1 MLHRFNSERS
11 NRDTTMS
18 ANEIKWQQLGA
29 ELVFTQ
35 DIAGNYL
42 SFWWAKAREYGVDD
56 NFVVENGGGD
66 GAAIANENA
75 EFNAMRD
82 RPTNF
87 YNTIFVP
94 VDPEAYLE
102 KIRRVIKR
110 RLPEQCYCLFQCG
123 AATCSFELVISP
135 VLSANRE
142 PQAVLVMGY
151 LLEEAKIFSF
161 VRDEVPA
168 AIYSYQKLLD
178 RVVRKIRRSLDLET
192 IYQQTVNNIGST
204 FAASRCLLLTNHPN
218 ITKLSVE
225 AEYCADKHSSI
236 AEHQVNWQ
244 NEIHLQQALESNSPL
259 AVDFMEDDV
268 LQRKSALIVSTNCS
282 SEDNVLI
289 CLQQC
294 DRYRHWTTTE
304 MEMLKEIAEQVEAAI
319 SLAKLYREVEQASIQ
334 AEEANRL
341 KSDFLA
347 NTSHELRTPLNG
359 IIGFLKLLLEGMADD
374 AEEQQ
379 EFIAEAYKSSIH
391 LLNLI
396 DDILDIA
403 KIEAGK
409 MDLELTEVELDELFQ
424 NVDNLIRTQAEQ
436 KGLNLQFKYPA
447 TMTPVTLYGNYQRLL
462 QVMLNLVGNGIK
474 FTQEGGIVISAE
486 IYNKKVESQG
496 MELPGMVKIGVAD
509 TGIGVSLEK
518 QNKLFENFYQ
528 VDGSRTKAYGGTGL
542 GLAISQKLVEAM
554 GGTISFYSMG
564 DGLGSTV
571 TFTVPL
577 THLPVIKTAPF

>member
-1 MLHRFNSERS
+1 
-11 NRDTTMS
+11 MS

-35 DIAGNYL
+35 DITGNYL
-42 SFWWAKAREYGVDD
+42 SFWWAKAEEYGIS
-56 NFVVENGGGD
+56 GD
-66 GAAIANENA
+66 FARRGSNANH
-75 EFNAMRD
+75 
-82 RPTNF
+82 PTSLF
-87 YNTIFVP
+87 NTIFAP
-94 VDPEAYLE
+94 VDPQAYLE

-110 RLPEQCYCLFQCG
+110 RLPEQCYCLFRCG
-123 AATCSFELVISP
+123 DVSYSFELVISP
-135 VLSANRE
+135 ILSAMSE
-142 PQAVLVMGY
+142 PHAVLVMGH
-151 LLEEAKIFSF
+151 LLEEAEMFSF
-161 VRDEVPA
+161 ARDEAPA
-168 AIYSYQKLLD
+168 AIYSYQKLLNQ
-178 RVVRKIRRSLDLET
+178 VVRQIRRSLDLET

-204 FAASRCLLLTNHPN
+204 FAASRCLILANHPN

-225 AEYCADKHSSI
+225 AEYCQGEYNSI
-236 AEHQVNWQ
+236 AEHKIDWQ
-244 NEIHLQQALESNSPL
+244 QEAHLQQALKSSYPT
-259 AVDFMEDDV
+259 AIDFIGQDA
-268 LQRKSALIVSTNCS
+268 LQRKSGLVVSTNCN
-282 SEDNVLI
+282 SEDNVII

-304 MEMLKEIAEQVEAAI
+304 MEMLREIAEQVDAAI

-359 IIGFLKLLLEGMADD
+359 IIGFLKLLLEGMADNP
-374 AEEQQ
+374 EEQR
-379 EFIAEAYKSSIH
+379 EFIEEAYKSSIH

-396 DDILDIA
+396 NDILDIA

-409 MDLELTEVELDELFQ
+409 MELELTEIELDELFQ

-436 KGLNLQFKYPA
+436 KGLNFQIKYPA

-462 QVMLNLVGNGIK
+462 QVMLNLVGNAVK

-486 IYNKKVESQG
+486 INNKKVESQG
-496 MELPGMVKIGVAD
+496 IEFPGMVKISVAD

-528 VDGSRTKAYGGTGL
+528 VDGSRTKSYGGTGL

-577 THLPVIKTAPF
+577 THLPVIKTAQSDQ